1 MLVLLQKVAHRVTI
15 ATNRTNQ
22 AKFSFEMF
30 LRRKYQCYKDT
41 NIGKTHCHLA
51 NDLIAMTAAQIM
63 ELIVIATMVRIV
75 LITILNVPRSPEEG
89 LKNMLKEVVESP
101 PIEFRTQGIRSG
113 GINIKCPTPCIS
125 MGCDRII
132 NI

>member
-1 MLVLLQKVAHRVTI
+1 
-15 ATNRTNQ
+15 
-22 AKFSFEMF
+22 
-30 LRRKYQCYKDT
+30 
-41 NIGKTHCHLA
+41 
-51 NDLIAMTAAQIM
+51 MTAAQIM

-113 GINIKCPTPCIS
+113 GINIKCPNPCIS